1 MSETTPKIEL
11 DARGLGSILKQWF
24 VKVPL
29 DQRDYAW
36 ENENVTQLYDD
47 FSRAISAG
55 EEHFLG
61 SLVTI
66 PKGKNALEIVDGQQ
80 RLATT
85 ALLLAAIRGRLREL
99 DEQALV
105 VSVTGYLADIDRKSR
120 EEVPKLQLNVDDND
134 LFALLL
140 KSGKPDPNITYK
152 RDSHKYLIA
161 AYKLALARVE
171 AIVNPYATK
180 DQGDV
185 LNQWIDFIEHDAVA
199 VLMRVPDDANAF
211 RMFETLN
218 DRGLKVSQADLVKN
232 YLYKTAK
239 DRKNEA
245 QIRWSQMRS
254 ILDSLESDDLSLML
268 FLRHALIVMEGH
280 IRDVDV
286 FGKVQALAKT
296 PQLVVTLAARLHEMA
311 NTYVATFNPEHEMWS
326 DFPASARRAIEVL
339 NLFQLKPMRPLLVAV
354 SRQMMPKEAAASLEF
369 LVSLGVR
376 LIIASTTRSASVE
389 LPLSAAAKAVYDGT
403 IPTYVELRDFLNGI
417 TPSDSRFRGAFATAR
432 VSSPKFARY
441 YLRSLESNAQGTH
454 DPWFIPESDPEKIT
468 LEHVLPRVPGDNWPS
483 FDSES
488 AADYVNR
495 LGNLV
500 LLTRKQNS
508 DLKSDNFATKRPTL
522 ASSPYVL
529 TEQVGREE
537 DWTAE
542 SIDLRQ
548 AQMADRA
555 IATWPVK

>member
-1 MSETTPKIEL
+1 MAESTPKIEL

-24 VKVPL
+24 LKVPL

-36 ENENVTQLYDD
+36 EDENVTQLYDD
-47 FSRAISAG
+47 FSRAISTG
-55 EEHFLG
+55 DEHFLG

-85 ALLLAAIRGRLREL
+85 ALLLAAIRGRLRRL
-99 DEQALV
+99 DEDALV
-105 VSVTGYLADIDRKSR
+105 ASVTNYLADIDRKTR

-140 KSGKPDPNITYK
+140 KSDEGDPNITYK
-152 RDSHKYLIA
+152 RESHKYLIA
-161 AYKLALARVE
+161 AYRLALKRVE
-171 AIVNPYATK
+171 AIVNPYAAK

-232 YLYKTAK
+232 HLYKTAR
-239 DRKNEA
+239 DRKDEA
-245 QIRWSQMRS
+245 QSRWSQMRS
-254 ILDSLESDDLSLML
+254 ILDSLDSDDLPLML
-268 FLRHALIVMEGH
+268 FLRHALIIMEGH

-296 PQLVVTLAARLHEMA
+296 PQLVVTLTARLHEMA
-311 NTYVATFNPEHEMWS
+311 NTYVATFNPEHEIWS
-326 DFPASARRAIEVL
+326 NFPASARRAIEVL
-339 NLFQLKPMRPLLVAV
+339 NLFQLKPMRPLIVV
-354 SRQMMPKEAAASLEF
+354 ISRQMKSKEAVASLEF

-376 LIIASTTRSASVE
+376 LIVASTTRSASVE
-389 LPLSAAAKAVYDGT
+389 LPLSAAAKAVYDGSIT
-403 IPTYVELRDFLNGI
+403 AYKELREALNGI
-417 TPSDSRFRGAFATAR
+417 TPSDARFKAAFTTAR

-441 YLRSLESNAQGTH
+441 YLRSLESSAQGAH

-468 LEHVLPRVPGDNWPS
+468 LEHVLPRVPGGDWPT
-483 FDSES
+483 FDDES

-495 LGNLV
+495 LGNMV

-508 DLKSDNFATKRPTL
+508 DLKSGTFAAKRLTL
-522 ASSPYVL
+522 AASPYVL

-537 DWTAE
+537 EWTAE

-548 AQMADRA
+548 QQMAERA
-555 IATWPVK
+555 VGTWPVK